1 MTRKEQIKEYLLTI
15 GNGEMTGIP
24 FDVGFECGVEW
35 ADAHPHWI
43 SVDDELP
50 KEGDAILT
58 MQDIQG
64 NHWFTACQF
73 IKADVCSGIVD
84 FFVKSDA
91 HIGISVD
98 GKVTL
103 GHVSHWMPLPA
114 PPTCSV
120 KPNNCTKGGEK

>member
-1 MTRKEQIKEYLLTI
+1 MTREQQIEKASI
-15 GNGEMTGIP
+15 GRYPEWGEQQHALELAFQAG
-24 FDVGFECGVEW
+24 CHW
-35 ADAHPHWI
+35 ADSHTNWI
-43 SVDDELP
+43 SVEDELP

-103 GHVSHWMPLPA
+103 GHVSHWMPLP
-114 PPTCSV
+114 SIEHL
-120 KPNNCTKGGEK
+120 KEKEL